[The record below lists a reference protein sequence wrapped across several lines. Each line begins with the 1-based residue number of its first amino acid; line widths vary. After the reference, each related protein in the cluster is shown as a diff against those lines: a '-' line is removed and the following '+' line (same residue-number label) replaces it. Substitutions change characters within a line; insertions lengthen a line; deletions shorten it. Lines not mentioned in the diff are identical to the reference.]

1 MKRYRA
7 ISFFLAVLAIFTSLN
22 VAYLYHSFYEEADL
36 LVRKHYS
43 QADEENL
50 LTFIKK
56 NPRIPYS
63 PGIAVTHFVVSLP
76 EVPLFRIYSYL
87 GPDPLPAVLRC

>member
-1 MKRYRA
+1 MKRYRG
-7 ISFFLAVLAIFTSLN
+7 ISFFLAALAIFTSLN
-22 VAYLYHSFYEEADL
+22 IAYLYHSFYEDADL

-63 PGIAVTHFVVSLP
+63 PGIAVHHFVFSLP
-76 EVPLFRIYSYL
+76 EVVFLPSYSYV
-87 GPDPLPAVLRC
+87 GSDSLPPVLRC